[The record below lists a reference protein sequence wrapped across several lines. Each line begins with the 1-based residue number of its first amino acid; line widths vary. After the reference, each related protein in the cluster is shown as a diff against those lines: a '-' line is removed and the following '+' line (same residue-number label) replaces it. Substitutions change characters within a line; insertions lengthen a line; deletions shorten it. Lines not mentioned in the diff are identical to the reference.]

1 MKKVNAVTVLKIV
14 ATGMVVVGT
23 AISAVIT
30 GREGTKE
37 IIENIA
43 KVRGTTK

>member
-1 MKKVNAVTVLKIV
+1 MKKMNAVTVLKI
-14 ATGMVVVGT
+14 AANGMVMVGT
-23 AISAVIT
+23 AILAIIT

-37 IIENIA
+37 IIETVA